1 MIALYVFGSRARGK
15 ARVCSDRDLTL
26 ELDDGWESDET
37 VLVVNVGFWRSELSN
52 LTGLR
57 VKDIQLRRDPVVTG
71 VVIEANHFAR
81 AVLISRRS
89 VRRRF
94 ARSRRRL

>member
-57 VKDIQLRRDPVVTG
+57 VKDIQLRRDPIG
-71 VVIEANHFAR
+71 ASSAR
-81 AVLISRRS
+81 LLGRVN
-89 VRRRF
+89 
-94 ARSRRRL
+94 